1 MSPALVQLAQPLHF
15 DSRCGMPLAE
25 PQIDALFSFRGPEE
39 D

>member
-1 MSPALVQLAQPLHF
+1 MSPVLAQFAQPFRF
-15 DSRCGMPLAE
+15 DSRCGMPPAE